1 MEKSNLVLGSFFN
14 SQPDPQKNL
23 FWKADINRL
32 YPLIDSVIEKNQKII
47 IFHDCF
53 DDTPDIK
60 NCEFIRT
67 SPNPDFVPTVAR
79 WEKYLDYLS
88 VNSKRIKN
96 VFCVDSTDVE
106 MLNNPF
112 PFINADM
119 LYCGS
124 EYQWKVGDR
133 WLQKRKKVINISDYD
148 NILNENKNN
157 VMLNAGIVGG
167 HVFLLKD
174 FLEKLTDL
182 HNSNSKKIKKSL
194 DMPIFNYCVMKYF
207 SNKYVT
213 GDIVHTPYRRKITQS
228 SSWWKHK

>member
-1 MEKSNLVLGSFFN
+1 MKKSNLVLASYFT

-32 YPLIDSVIEKNQKII
+32 YPLIDSVIKKNEKII

-53 DDTPDIK
+53 DNTHDIK

-67 SPNPDFVPTVAR
+67 LPNPYFVPTVAR
-79 WEKYLDYLS
+79 WEIYLDYLS

-96 VFCVDSTDVE
+96 VFCVDSTDVQ

-112 PFINADM
+112 PFINLDI

-133 WLQKRKKVINISDYD
+133 WLQKRKKNINILDYD
-148 NILNENKNN
+148 NVLDENKNN

-167 HVFLLKD
+167 HVLLVKD

-182 HNSNSKKIKKSL
+182 HNSNSKKVRKSL

-207 SNKYVT
+207 PNNYVT